1 MGMERQRL
9 SGAEHFAGF
18 ERTRHPWHDPPK
30 QALAKTFSRPSWTR
44 GPVRFAFNRAAPAT
58 RRWSTAHGDVVELG
72 SRGKRRALQG
82 GRARAGNGMQT
93 ASSIVYCG
101 ALIAPAPAR
110 CRGQQRLCR
119 GPAET

>member
-44 GPVRFAFNRAAPAT
+44 GPVRFAFNRTTWWNLAAEE
-58 RRWSTAHGDVVELG
+58 REGHC
-72 SRGKRRALQG
+72 RAAGL
-82 GRARAGNGMQT
+82 GRAMACRRRHQSCT
-93 ASSIVYCG
+93 A
-101 ALIAPAPAR
+101 AH
-110 CRGQQRLCR
+110 
-119 GPAET
+119 